1 MQRQSET
8 NHSSV
13 SAIGSERPS
22 VSLHDVLNAVPEE
35 SAARPPWLT
44 PTQVFPAVVI
54 GRLAGLEK
62 DGTPRVEFAG
72 NTSGRHAGP
81 QHGPL
86 GWCGGHGSEV
96 ALVFEDGDPARP
108 IIIGAIGRALAGI
121 RPASLTTPSAINVE
135 ATADGERMTISANQ
149 EVELR
154 CGKASITLTRAGKVL
169 IRGAYL
175 LSRSS
180 GVNRIKGGSV
190 QIN

>member
-72 NTSGRHAGP
+72 NTSGQALRARSTVLLDGAAD
-81 QHGPL
+81 
-86 GWCGGHGSEV
+86 GSEV

-135 ATADGERMTISANQ
+135 ATADGER
-149 EVELR
+149 
-154 CGKASITLTRAGKVL
+154 
-169 IRGAYL
+169 
-175 LSRSS
+175 
-180 GVNRIKGGSV
+180 
-190 QIN
+190 